1 MQSPRNFL
9 QGVRHPEAFHGTG
22 KGNKFFEGWYVKLVS
37 ADLSQRWAVIPGIF
51 KGIQTADSSERK
63 SNDEAFIQVLD
74 GSTGRS
80 WFHSFD
86 SKDFKA
92 ATDKFE
98 IQIGNNFFSEE
109 KVVLDLPLL
118 KGTIDFT
125 SKFRPW
131 PVTLRSP
138 GIMGWYGLVPFM
150 ECFHGIVSFGHNLQG
165 ELAVEGKTQSFGNG
179 KGYIET
185 DWGKGFPSGY
195 IWMQTNHFDFNDQSS
210 LIASAAIIPWIGK
223 SFRGFIVGFMHEDRL
238 YSWTTYNGAK
248 ELSLRVDDSHMFWT
262 LAGPDGTLELKAER
276 TRGGLL
282 HAPLHKDMHRR
293 VEETMD
299 STVEIKLTDN
309 KGKLVVQGN
318 GTAAALEIFGELEK
332 LLAYKKSATN

>member
-1 MQSPRNFL
+1 MQSPKSFL
-9 QGVRHPEAFHGTG
+9 EGVRHPEAFHGKG
-22 KGNKFFEGWYVKLVS
+22 KASPFFEGWYVKLVS
-37 ADLSQRWAVIPGIF
+37 QDLSQRWAVIPGIF
-51 KGIQTADSSERK
+51 KGIDKADSNERQSK
-63 SNDEAFIQVLD
+63 DEAFIQVLD

-86 SKDFKA
+86 ISEFKA
-92 ATDKFE
+92 SANKFE
-98 IQIGNNFFSEE
+98 VRIGNNFFSETE
-109 KVVLDLPLL
+109 VRLDLPQLQ
-118 KGTIDFT
+118 GTIKITTPFV
-125 SKFRPW
+125 PW

-150 ECFHGIVSFGHNLQG
+150 ECFHGIVSFGHQLEG
-165 ELAVEGKTQSFGNG
+165 SLSVEGKQQSFAKG

-195 IWMQTNHFDFNDQSS
+195 IWMQTNHFDFNNETS
-210 LIASAAIIPWIGK
+210 LIASCAIIPWIGK
-223 SFRGFIVGFMHEDRL
+223 SFRGFIMGMMHEGKL
-238 YSWTTYNGAK
+238 YSWTTYNGSK
-248 ELSLRVDDSHMFWT
+248 ELELRVDDNHVFWKVT
-262 LAGPDGTLELKAER
+262 GPDGTLELKAER

-299 STVEIKLTDN
+299 STVEITLTSPE
-309 KGKLVVQGN
+309 GKEIVSGT

-332 LLAYKKSATN
+332 LLAYKK